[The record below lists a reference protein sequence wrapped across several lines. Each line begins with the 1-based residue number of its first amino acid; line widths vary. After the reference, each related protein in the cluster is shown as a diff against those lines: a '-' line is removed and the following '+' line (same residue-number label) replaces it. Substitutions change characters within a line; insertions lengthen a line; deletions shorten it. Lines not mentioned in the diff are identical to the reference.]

1 MLFNNGIYFRFVTF
15 THAHLNTDKAI
26 TSMVIDEVQS
36 FLKDER
42 VISFINQIIDYREP

>member
-1 MLFNNGIYFRFVTF
+1 MLFNGIYFFRFVTF

-26 TSMVIDEVQS
+26 TSMFIDEVQS

-42 VISFINQIIDYREP
+42 MISFINQIIDYREP